1 METSKFQKGLSA
13 ILNTIE
19 KIVIA
24 IDTVLLLAIT
34 LIIVFQVIVRYL
46 GISIIGTEEMSRY
59 SYVWFAFLAWPI
71 AALRGTDISI
81 TFLFDRLQAQVRQY
95 LLGFYHCLMAVFAS
109 ICFRSALANVENNIG
124 ICAANNQ
131 WFYMDWL
138 YRGVAIGLFMT
149 IIFNLIRAVRLWTK
163 IDVYHSQ
170 EERDLMEL
178 EAALKDQEEAL
189 AAQEMKS
196 GS

>member
-1 METSKFQKGLSA
+1 METSNFQKGLNKV
-13 ILNTIE
+13 LNTIE
-19 KIVIA
+19 KIVIT
-24 IDTVLLLAIT
+24 IDTILLLAIT

-46 GISIIGTEEMSRY
+46 GISMIGTEEMSRY

-71 AALRGTDISI
+71 AGLRGTDISI
-81 TFLFDRLQAQVRQY
+81 TFLFDRLPSGVRQII
-95 LLGFYHCLMAVFAS
+95 LGVYHCLMAVFAT
-109 ICFRSALANVENNIG
+109 ICFRSALANVENSIG

-149 IIFNLIRAVRLWTK
+149 IIFNLIRAVRLWMRVD
-163 IDVYHSQ
+163 IYHSQ

-178 EAALKDQEEAL
+178 EAALK
-189 AAQEMKS
+189 AQEMQS
-196 GS
+196 DS